1 MTDSPTSAYD
11 LLTKKT
17 LELTDAE
24 VEVVI
29 KELRQKRVAYNLGT
43 ADKDGSTALR
53 KKPATASTSAA
64 DKAANTAAL
73 MAKLKLP
80 GM

>member
-43 ADKDGSTALR
+43 KDKDGSTALR
-53 KKPATASTSAA
+53 RKPSTAKVTAE